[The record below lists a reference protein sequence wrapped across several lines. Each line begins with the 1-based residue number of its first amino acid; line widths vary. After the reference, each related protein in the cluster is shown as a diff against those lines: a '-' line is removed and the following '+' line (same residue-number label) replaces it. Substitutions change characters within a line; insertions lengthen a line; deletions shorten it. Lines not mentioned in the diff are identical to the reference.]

1 MKSQR
6 LVFALLFFIAFCSD
20 SSTPISLSA
29 LGDITGSTTNKI
41 EISNS
46 DWDNYIGKSSTGNFV
61 ALRVDKDIVDDG
73 VLIVFTKEN
82 LRKGI
87 RNGGK
92 IMNPLDRNVI
102 DKMSAIGI
110 LPLPEKILNLQ
121 GSIEQDK
128 FTTSFNIQG
137 DFHNSD
143 ITKIDFTNYFTK
155 YTSGLLPSFFFVFI
169 GDEIYMFG
177 GMGNIVKIN
186 LTDGSV
192 QEVKTNLEQI
202 IKDQD
207 YTSVVKGSDYSSR
220 MGLRDSSFDKKNNLV
235 LITAIKKDFEKNCF
249 TLGVLSAEL
258 NPENLNFSWVYNIS
272 DCHENFN
279 SHHAGGRIKQFN
291 EGYLLTVGDFKLPE
305 DFKLEI
311 KEESDLGKVLYLDK
325 NWNSNIFSSG
335 HRNPQGLIIQDE
347 IIFSTEHGPFGG
359 DELNIVIKGKNYG
372 WPSSAY
378 GFTYGLEN
386 IYDLDH
392 GQDYE
397 EPIYFFTP
405 SIGISEL
412 TIYEGEEFPR
422 WNGFILITSLKDMT
436 IYSLKLDSEGK
447 SVIHVGEMYIGERI
461 RDITLANDGRLVMA
475 GDLGSLIIASRTEKD
490 IP

>member
-1 MKSQR
+1 VKSTR
-6 LVFALLFFIAFCSD
+6 LFLAILFFISFCSD
-20 SSTPISLSA
+20 SSTPISISSLN
-29 LGDITGSTTNKI
+29 DITGSTTNKI

-46 DWDNYIGKSSTGNFV
+46 DWDKYIGKSSSGNFI
-61 ALRVDKDIVDDG
+61 ALRVGKDIVEDG

-87 RNGGK
+87 RDGGRV
-92 IMNPLDRNVI
+92 MNPLDRNVI
-102 DKMSAIGI
+102 DKMSNIGI
-110 LPLPEKILNLQ
+110 LSMPEKILSLQ
-121 GSIEQDK
+121 ENIESEK
-128 FTTSFNIQG
+128 FTISFNVQG

-143 ITKIDFTNYFTK
+143 ITKIDFTNHFTK
-155 YTSGLLPSFFFVFI
+155 YTSGLLPSFFVESI

-177 GMGNIVKIN
+177 GQGNVVKMNMI
-186 LTDGSV
+186 DGSV
-192 QEVKTNLEQI
+192 EEVETNLNQI
-202 IKDQD
+202 IKDQE

-220 MGLRDSSFDKKNNLV
+220 MGLRDSSFDKKNNLI

-249 TLGVLSAEL
+249 TLGVLSSEL
-258 NPENLNFSWVYNIS
+258 NSKSLNFSWVYNIN
-272 DCHENFN
+272 DCYENFN

-311 KEESDLGKVLYLDK
+311 EKDSDLGKVLYIDK
-325 NWNSNIFSSG
+325 NWNSTIFSSG
-335 HRNPQGLIIQDE
+335 HRNPQGLIIKNE
-347 IIFSTEHGPFGG
+347 TILSTEHGPFGG
-359 DELNIVIKGKNYG
+359 DEFNIVVKGKDYG

-378 GFTYGLEN
+378 GFTYSLEN
-386 IYDLDH
+386 IYELDH
-392 GQDYE
+392 GQDFE

-412 TIYEGEEFPR
+412 TIYEGKEFPR
-422 WNGFILITSLKDMT
+422 WNDFVLITSLKDMT
-436 IYSLKLDSEGK
+436 VYSLKLDSEGK
-447 SVIHVGEMYIGERI
+447 GVIHVGEMYIGERI

>member
-1 MKSQR
+1 MKSTR
-6 LVFALLFFIAFCSD
+6 LVLAILFFISFCSD
-20 SSTPISLSA
+20 SSTPISVSSLD
-29 LGDITGSTTNKI
+29 DITGSTTNKI
-41 EISNS
+41 EISDS
-46 DWDNYIGKSSTGNFV
+46 DWDKYIGKSSNGNFV
-61 ALRVDKDIVDDG
+61 ALRVDKDVVDDG

-87 RNGGK
+87 RDGGRV
-92 IMNPLDRNVI
+92 MNPLDRNVV
-102 DKMSAIGI
+102 DKMFNIGI
-110 LPLPEKILNLQ
+110 LPLPEKILSLQ
-121 GSIEQDK
+121 ENIESDR
-128 FTTSFNIQG
+128 FTTSFNVQG

-143 ITKIDFTNYFTK
+143 ITKIDFTNHFTK
-155 YTSGLLPSFFFVFI
+155 YTSGLLPSFFVESI

-177 GMGNIVKIN
+177 GKGNVVKMNMI
-186 LTDGSV
+186 DGSV
-192 QEVKTNLEQI
+192 EEVATNLNQI
-202 IKDQD
+202 IKDQE

-220 MGLRDSSFDKKNNLV
+220 MGLRDSSFDKKNNLI

-249 TLGVLSAEL
+249 TLGVLSSEL
-258 NPENLNFSWVYNIS
+258 NSENLNFSWVYNIN
-272 DCHENFN
+272 DCYENFN

-311 KEESDLGKVLYLDK
+311 EKESDLGKVLYIDK
-325 NWNSNIFSSG
+325 NWNSSIFSYG
-335 HRNPQGLIIQDE
+335 HRNPQGLIIKDE
-347 IIFSTEHGPFGG
+347 TIFSTEHGPFGG
-359 DELNIVIKGKNYG
+359 DELNIVAEGKDYG

-386 IYDLDH
+386 IYELDH
-392 GQDYE
+392 GQDFE

-412 TIYEGEEFPR
+412 TIYEGKEFPR
-422 WNGFILITSLKDMT
+422 WNDFVLITSLKDMT
-436 IYSLKLDSEGK
+436 VYSLKLDSEGK

>member
-155 YTSGLLPSFFFVFI
+155 YTSGLLPSFFVESI

-436 IYSLKLDSEGK
+436 IYSLKLNSEGK

>member
-1 MKSQR
+1 MKSTK
-6 LVFALLFFIAFCSD
+6 LVLTLLFFISFCSD
-20 SSTPISLSA
+20 SSTPISVNSLD
-29 LGDITGSTTNKI
+29 GITGFTTNKI

-46 DWDNYIGKSSTGNFV
+46 DWDSYIGKSSSGDFV
-61 ALRVDKDIVDDG
+61 ALRVDEDIVDDG

-87 RNGGK
+87 RDGGK
-92 IMNPLDRNVI
+92 VMNPLDRNVI
-102 DKMSAIGI
+102 DKMSDIGI
-110 LPLPEKILNLQ
+110 LPLPEKILSLQ
-121 GSIEQDK
+121 KGIKSDK
-128 FTTSFNIQG
+128 FTTFFNVQG

-143 ITKIDFTNYFTK
+143 ITKIDFTNHFTK
-155 YTSGLLPSFFFVFI
+155 YTSGLLPSFFVESI

-177 GMGNIVKIN
+177 GEGNVVKMNMI
-186 LTDGSV
+186 DGSV
-192 QEVKTNLEQI
+192 EEVETNLNQI
-202 IKDQD
+202 IKDQE

-220 MGLRDSSFDKKNNLV
+220 MGLRDSSFDKKNNLI

-249 TLGVLSAEL
+249 TLGVLSSEL
-258 NPENLNFSWVYNIS
+258 NSENLNFSWVYNIN
-272 DCHENFN
+272 DCYENFN

-305 DFKLEI
+305 DFKQEI
-311 KEESDLGKVLYLDK
+311 EKESDLGKVLYIDK
-325 NWNSNIFSSG
+325 NWNSSIFSSG
-335 HRNPQGLIIQDE
+335 HRNPQGLIIKDE
-347 IIFSTEHGPFGG
+347 IILSTEHGPFGG
-359 DELNIVIKGKNYG
+359 DELNIVAEGKDYG

-386 IYDLDH
+386 IYELDH
-392 GQDYE
+392 GQDFE

-412 TIYEGEEFPR
+412 TIYEGKEFPR
-422 WNGFILITSLKDMT
+422 WNDFVLITSLKDMT
-436 IYSLKLDSEGK
+436 VYSLKLDSEGK

>member
-155 YTSGLLPSFFFVFI
+155 YTSGLLPSFFVESI

>member
-1 MKSQR
+1 VKSQR

-155 YTSGLLPSFFFVFI
+155 YTSGLLPSFFVESI

-202 IKDQD
+202 IKDQG

-359 DELNIVIKGKNYG
+359 DELNIVIEGKNYG

>member
-143 ITKIDFTNYFTK
+143 ITKIDLTNYFTK
-155 YTSGLLPSFFFVFI
+155 YTSGLLPSFFVESI

>member
-1 MKSQR
+1 MKTTR
-6 LVFALLFFIAFCSD
+6 LVLALLFFISFCSD
-20 SSTPISLSA
+20 SSTPISVSSLD
-29 LGDITGSTTNKI
+29 DITGSTTNKI
-41 EISNS
+41 EISNA
-46 DWDNYIGKSSTGNFV
+46 DWDNYIGTSSNGNFV
-61 ALRVDKDIVDDG
+61 ALRVDKDVVDDG

-87 RNGGK
+87 RDGGRV
-92 IMNPLDRNVI
+92 MNPLDRNVV
-102 DKMSAIGI
+102 DKMSNIGI
-110 LPLPEKILNLQ
+110 LPLPEKILSLQ
-121 GSIEQDK
+121 ENIESNK
-128 FTTSFNIQG
+128 FTTSFNVQG

-143 ITKIDFTNYFTK
+143 ITKIDFTNHFTK
-155 YTSGLLPSFFFVFI
+155 YTSGLLPSFFVESI

-177 GMGNIVKIN
+177 GEGNVVKMNMI
-186 LTDGSV
+186 DGSV
-192 QEVKTNLEQI
+192 EEVETNLNQI
-202 IKDQD
+202 IKDQE

-220 MGLRDSSFDKKNNLV
+220 MGLRDSSFDKKNNLI

-249 TLGVLSAEL
+249 TLGVLSSEL
-258 NPENLNFSWVYNIS
+258 NSENLNFSWVYNIN
-272 DCHENFN
+272 DCYENFN

-311 KEESDLGKVLYLDK
+311 EKESDLGKVLYIDK
-325 NWNSNIFSSG
+325 NWNSSIFSYG
-335 HRNPQGLIIQDE
+335 HRNPQGLIIKDE
-347 IIFSTEHGPFGG
+347 TIFSTEHGPFGG
-359 DELNIVIKGKNYG
+359 DELNIVAEGKDYG

-386 IYDLDH
+386 IYELNH
-392 GQDYE
+392 GQGFE

-412 TIYEGEEFPR
+412 TIYEGKEFPR
-422 WNGFILITSLKDMT
+422 WNDFILITSLKDMT
-436 IYSLKLDSEGK
+436 IYTLKLDSEGK

>member
-1 MKSQR
+1 MKSIR
-6 LVFALLFFIAFCSD
+6 LVLAILFFISFCSD
-20 SSTPISLSA
+20 SSTPISVSSLD
-29 LGDITGSTTNKI
+29 DITGSTTNKI
-41 EISNS
+41 EISDS
-46 DWDNYIGKSSTGNFV
+46 DWDKYIGKSSNGNFV
-61 ALRVDKDIVDDG
+61 ALRVDKDVVDGG

-87 RNGGK
+87 RDGGRV
-92 IMNPLDRNVI
+92 MNPLDRNVV
-102 DKMSAIGI
+102 DKMFKIGI
-110 LPLPEKILNLQ
+110 LPLPEKILSLQ
-121 GSIEQDK
+121 ENIESNR
-128 FTTSFNIQG
+128 FTTSFNVQG

-143 ITKIDFTNYFTK
+143 ITKIDFTNHFTK
-155 YTSGLLPSFFFVFI
+155 YTSGLLPSFFVESI

-177 GMGNIVKIN
+177 GKGNVVKMNMI
-186 LTDGSV
+186 DGSV
-192 QEVKTNLEQI
+192 EEVETNLNQI
-202 IKDQD
+202 IKDQE

-220 MGLRDSSFDKKNNLV
+220 MGLRDSSFDKKNNLI

-249 TLGVLSAEL
+249 TLGVLSSEL
-258 NPENLNFSWVYNIS
+258 NSENLNFSWVYNIN
-272 DCHENFN
+272 DCYENFN

-311 KEESDLGKVLYLDK
+311 EKESDLGKVLYIDK
-325 NWNSNIFSSG
+325 NWNSSIFSYG
-335 HRNPQGLIIQDE
+335 HRNPQGLIIKDE
-347 IIFSTEHGPFGG
+347 TIFSTEHGPFGG
-359 DELNIVIKGKNYG
+359 DELNIVAEGKDYG

-386 IYDLDH
+386 IYELDH
-392 GQDYE
+392 GQDFE

-412 TIYEGEEFPR
+412 TIYDGKEFPR
-422 WNGFILITSLKDMT
+422 WNDFVLITSLKDMT
-436 IYSLKLDSEGK
+436 VYSLKLDSEGK

>member
-1 MKSQR
+1 VKSTR
-6 LVFALLFFIAFCSD
+6 LFLAILFFISFCSD
-20 SSTPISLSA
+20 SSTPISISSLN
-29 LGDITGSTTNKI
+29 DITGSTTNKI

-46 DWDNYIGKSSTGNFV
+46 DWDKYIGKSSSGNFI
-61 ALRVDKDIVDDG
+61 ALRVGKDIVEDG

-87 RNGGK
+87 RDGGRV
-92 IMNPLDRNVI
+92 MNPLDRNVI
-102 DKMSAIGI
+102 DKMSNIGI
-110 LPLPEKILNLQ
+110 LSMPEKILSLQ
-121 GSIEQDK
+121 ENIESEK
-128 FTTSFNIQG
+128 FTISFNVQG

-143 ITKIDFTNYFTK
+143 ITKIDFTNHFTK
-155 YTSGLLPSFFFVFI
+155 YTSGLLPSFFVESI

-177 GMGNIVKIN
+177 GQGNVVKMNMI
-186 LTDGSV
+186 DGSV
-192 QEVKTNLEQI
+192 EEVETNLNQI
-202 IKDQD
+202 IKDQE

-220 MGLRDSSFDKKNNLV
+220 MGLRDSSFDKKNNLI

-249 TLGVLSAEL
+249 TLGVLSSEL
-258 NPENLNFSWVYNIS
+258 NSKNLNFSWVYNIN
-272 DCHENFN
+272 DCYENFN

-311 KEESDLGKVLYLDK
+311 EKDSDLGKVLYIDK
-325 NWNSNIFSSG
+325 NWNSTIFSSG
-335 HRNPQGLIIQDE
+335 HRNPQGLIIKNE
-347 IIFSTEHGPFGG
+347 TILSTEHGPFGG
-359 DELNIVIKGKNYG
+359 DEFNIVVEGKDYG

-378 GFTYGLEN
+378 GFTYSLEN
-386 IYDLDH
+386 IYELDH
-392 GQDYE
+392 GQDFE

-412 TIYEGEEFPR
+412 TIYEGKEFPR
-422 WNGFILITSLKDMT
+422 WNDFVLITSLKDMT
-436 IYSLKLDSEGK
+436 VYSLKLDSEGK
-447 SVIHVGEMYIGERI
+447 GVIHVGEMYIGERI

>member
-1 MKSQR
+1 MKSIR
-6 LVFALLFFIAFCSD
+6 LVLAILFFISFCSD
-20 SSTPISLSA
+20 SSTPISVSSLD
-29 LGDITGSTTNKI
+29 DITGSTTNKI
-41 EISNS
+41 EISDS
-46 DWDNYIGKSSTGNFV
+46 DWDKYIGKSSNGNFV
-61 ALRVDKDIVDDG
+61 ALRVDKDVVDDG

-87 RNGGK
+87 RDGGRV
-92 IMNPLDRNVI
+92 MNPLDRNVV
-102 DKMSAIGI
+102 DKMFNIGI
-110 LPLPEKILNLQ
+110 LPLPEKILSLQ
-121 GSIEQDK
+121 ENIESDR
-128 FTTSFNIQG
+128 FTTSFNVQG

-143 ITKIDFTNYFTK
+143 ITKIDFTNHFTK
-155 YTSGLLPSFFFVFI
+155 YTSGLLPSFFVESI

-177 GMGNIVKIN
+177 GKGNVVKMNMI
-186 LTDGSV
+186 DGSV
-192 QEVKTNLEQI
+192 EEVETNLNQI
-202 IKDQD
+202 IKDQE

-220 MGLRDSSFDKKNNLV
+220 MGLRDSSFDKKNNLI

-249 TLGVLSAEL
+249 TLGVLSSEL
-258 NPENLNFSWVYNIS
+258 NSENLNFSWVYNIN
-272 DCHENFN
+272 DCYENFN

-311 KEESDLGKVLYLDK
+311 EKESDLGKVLYIDK
-325 NWNSNIFSSG
+325 NWNSSIFSYG
-335 HRNPQGLIIQDE
+335 HRNPQGLIIKDE
-347 IIFSTEHGPFGG
+347 TIFSTEHGPFGG
-359 DELNIVIKGKNYG
+359 DELNIVAEGKDYG

-386 IYDLDH
+386 IYELDH
-392 GQDYE
+392 GQDFE

-412 TIYEGEEFPR
+412 TIYDGKEFPR
-422 WNGFILITSLKDMT
+422 WNDFVLITSLKDMT
-436 IYSLKLDSEGK
+436 VYSLKLDSEGK

>member
-1 MKSQR
+1 VKSQR

-155 YTSGLLPSFFFVFI
+155 YTSGLLPSFFVESI